1 MKKRYLIKF
10 SYDGTN
16 FNGFQKQKHDS
27 NTVEEN
33 MINALT
39 YINNK
44 KYTKLV
50 ASGRTDKKV
59 HALSQMAHFDLE
71 VDITKNK
78 LKRALNS
85 LIRED
90 IHVISVKE
98 VDNSFHARYMVKE
111 KTYIYKINM
120 GEYNPLERNYIFQ
133 LCKKLDTKKIDEKIS
148 KFIGTHDFSFFCSNE
163 DKKENCIRTIYDAK
177 TSIKDDILTIS
188 FTGNGFLRNMVRIM
202 VGYLIDVGLNK
213 EVKDIDELFKEK
225 RRSKVKTINPEG
237 LYLYN
242 VKY

>member
-33 MINALT
+33 IINALT

-59 HALSQMAHFDLE
+59 HALSQMAHFDL
-71 VDITKNK
+71 
-78 LKRALNS
+78 
-85 LIRED
+85 
-90 IHVISVKE
+90 E